1 TVVRLEAV
9 ARALRLPFSAFLLEK
24 KLDTL
29 VRIHRGQTRATNFLA
44 LRLPLLT
51 AAVAKPRNFEFEFA
65 GASFGFLCAAT
76 TLDNGALATADLPN
90 WRLFVFV
97 ADRRLV
103 VLLAIL
109 FVVLLFVIRTFV
121 IGIVVGGFQL
131 VVTLKLRIFAI
142 LF

>member
-1 TVVRLEAV
+1 
-9 ARALRLPFSAFLLEK
+9 
-24 KLDTL
+24 
-29 VRIHRGQTRATNFLA
+29 HRGQTRATNFLA

-142 LF
+142 LFRVNAFIQLFNHATRHVFFLRWVTPDHAKE